1 MKLHLAIIHTI
12 LVAFTF
18 SAVAEDPLPKTLMTQ
33 RGKLLVSEDF
43 ANAIEPVKH
52 PGFASGYSGWRFN
65 VSTKGGRWE
74 VVDGTLKGVELAES
88 NHPATA
94 CYGLVFKDV
103 VIQCELRL
111 HDVPLDGRKNRYMQV
126 RGTDVKDYVWSV
138 IISSSGL
145 RAQADDDN
153 PATGRT
159 KPVPLGS
166 AAVPVK
172 LCEWQT
178 VVVEIKGDEMVAT
191 LGGKSVAGAHP
202 RIGRDKHCIMFVAGV
217 EGSVRHFRVWEAQP
231 NPDWPKNKAA
241 ILKKK

>member
-1 MKLHLAIIHTI
+1 MKLHLAIAHTI
-12 LVAFTF
+12 LAAFAF

-43 ANAIEPVKH
+43 AKPIEPVKH

-65 VSTKGGRWE
+65 VSAKGGRWE
-74 VVDGTLKGVELAES
+74 VVDGVFKGVEIGES

-126 RGTDVKDYVWSV
+126 RGTDVKDYVWSA
-138 IISSSGL
+138 IISPTGL

-172 LCEWQT
+172 LGEWQT

-191 LGGKSVAGAHP
+191 LGSKSVTGTHP
-202 RIGRDKHCIMFVAGV
+202 RIGREKHCIMFVAGV
-217 EGSVRHFRVWEAQP
+217 EGSVRRFRVWEALP
-231 NPDWPKNKAA
+231 NPDWPKNKARMS
-241 ILKKK
+241 KGK